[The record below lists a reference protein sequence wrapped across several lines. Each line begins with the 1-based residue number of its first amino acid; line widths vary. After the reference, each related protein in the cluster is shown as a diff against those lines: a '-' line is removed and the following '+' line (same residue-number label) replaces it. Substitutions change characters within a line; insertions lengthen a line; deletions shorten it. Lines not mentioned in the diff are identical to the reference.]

1 MTEAILNDMTT
12 LNNELV
18 NTQRKLAKQHAEIV
32 ELNKRLNEVNTELEQ
47 FTYVVSHDL
56 KEPLRMI
63 TGFMGLL
70 KSKYGA
76 ELDEKALSYISFAI
90 DGGKR
95 MQKMISDLLELSR
108 TGRQNGVKEL
118 VNLDDILKDVQQNIF
133 KLIEETHARITIES
147 SLPVLAVSR
156 GDINR
161 LFQNLLS
168 NAIKFG
174 PKENKTVGIYAHEKD
189 DSWQFAIRDNG
200 IGIEEENFEKIF
212 EIFTR
217 LHSKDAYEGTGIGL
231 AVCKKIVESH
241 GGKIWVTSQK
251 GKGSTFHFT
260 LSKKPVNKV

>member
-1 MTEAILNDMTT
+1 MPETILNDMTT

-18 NTQRKLAKQHAEIV
+18 NTQRTLAKQNGEITK
-32 ELNKRLNEVNTELEQ
+32 LNDRLKEVNAELEQ

-63 TGFMGLL
+63 TSFMGML
-70 KSKYGA
+70 KSKYSA
-76 ELDEKALSYISFAI
+76 QLDAKAATYIDFAI

-95 MQKMISDLLELSR
+95 MQKMITDLLELSR
-108 TGRQNGVKEL
+108 TGRHNGVKEL
-118 VNLDDILKDVQQNIF
+118 VNLNDILKDVKQNIF
-133 KLIEETHARITIES
+133 KLIEETHASITIEEP
-147 SLPVLAVSR
+147 LPVLAVFKS
-156 GDINR
+156 DISR

-174 PKENKTVGIYAHEKD
+174 PGENATVGIYAHEKE
-189 DSWQFAIRDNG
+189 DSWLFGIRDNG

-212 EIFTR
+212 EIFAR
-217 LHSKDAYEGTGIGL
+217 LHSKEAYEGSGIGL

-241 GGKIWVTSQK
+241 GGKIWVTSEK

-260 LSKKPVNKV
+260 LLKK